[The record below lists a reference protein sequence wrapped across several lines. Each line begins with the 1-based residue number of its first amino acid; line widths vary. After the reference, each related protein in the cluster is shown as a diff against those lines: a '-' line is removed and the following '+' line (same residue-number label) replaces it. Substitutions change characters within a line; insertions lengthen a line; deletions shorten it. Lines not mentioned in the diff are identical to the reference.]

1 MELLNA
7 ETELKEP
14 LKQEQKEQNIN
25 TSALISKAN
34 HLYHL
39 CRYKE
44 AFELYK
50 KVESYTLTHGHV
62 NYRLGVMYYDGHH
75 VEQDKNLANE
85 YFQKALEQL
94 HISANE
100 GDAESQCDLGYM
112 YYCGRG
118 TTSDYAKAF
127 QYYQLAAVQ
136 GHCRAQNNLGHMYR
150 DGHGT
155 ERDRAMACKLYQLSG
170 DNGYDRAQSSLAW
183 MYLNGYGVNKDRKH
197 AVLLYQLA
205 DYQGYDRAR
214 QSLTGIFNDL
224 DESEREEY
232 AALGPKYLS
241 ERWPSLQ
248 THLLL
253 KLECQNAIL
262 ELFCI
267 FTDASLGLSLPVDWI
282 VEIVKVLI
290 IAWPQESYSTVN
302 K

>member
-1 MELLNA
+1 MDKFNKNELQ
-7 ETELKEP
+7 KP
-14 LKQEQKEQNIN
+14 LKQDLKEEQNSR
-25 TSALISKAN
+25 TCSLLSKAN

-50 KVESYTLTHGHV
+50 QVESYTQTNGHV

-75 VEQDKNLANE
+75 VEQDQTKANE
-85 YFQKALEQL
+85 YFEKAIEQL

-118 TTSDYAKAF
+118 TKSDYIKALS
-127 QYYQLAAVQ
+127 YYQLAASQ

-170 DNGYDRAQSSLAW
+170 DNGYDSLAW
-183 MYLNGYGVNKDRKH
+183 MYLNGYGVIRDRKH

-214 QSLTGIFNDL
+214 QSLIGIFK
-224 DESEREEY
+224 EMEEREREEY

-241 ERWPSLQ
+241 EKWPSLQ
-248 THLLL
+248 THMLL

-267 FTDASLGLSLPVDWI
+267 FKDASLGFSLPVEWI
-282 VEIVKVLI
+282 VLIAKMLI
-290 IAWPQESYSTVN
+290 IAWPYELYV
-302 K
+302 

>member
-1 MELLNA
+1 MEQSNNA
-7 ETELKEP
+7 TKELQKPE
-14 LKQEQKEQNIN
+14 KQEHKEKQNI
-25 TSALISKAN
+25 TSLISKAN

-50 KVESYTLTHGHV
+50 QVESYTQTNGHV

-75 VEQDKNLANE
+75 VEQDQILAND
-85 YFQKALEQL
+85 YFKKALEQL

-100 GDAESQCDLGYM
+100 GDAECQCDLGYM

-118 TTSDYAKAF
+118 TTSDYGKALY
-127 QYYQLAAVQ
+127 YYQLAAVQ

-214 QSLTGIFNDL
+214 QSLMGIFNEM
-224 DESEREEY
+224 DENEREEY
-232 AALGPKYLS
+232 AVLGLKYLS
-241 ERWPSLQ
+241 EKWPSMQ
-248 THLLL
+248 THMLL

-267 FTDASLGLSLPVDWI
+267 FKDASLGFNLPVDWI
-282 VEIVKVLI
+282 VLIAKVLI
-290 IAWPQESYSTVN
+290 VAWPHETYVS
-302 K
+302 KK